1 MVSWAGDV
9 VTGITWLLVLYA
21 QVLASLPWLRNLN
34 LKGCKLARSDDYPQS
49 ILRMLPHLEVL
60 DNQRVAERNKQPRAT
75 VRSVN
80 AGGPAG
86 PQNADPGHS
95 QPMQRNAEI
104 PHRKDR
110 TKTASTSAKELQG
123 SLEGDKGV
131 QYIAEP
137 KRKKDAAIRA
147 EDGRDG
153 AGNDGAREAFQD
165 AAAGG
170 LAKKK
175 KKKRAVSE
183 GDEPLGRALG
193 SKQTG
198 VLEGEVQPNKKQ
210 RKPNHDRGSEQGR
223 AAAAGSDKKDHAK
236 GPTAADQGLDVPG
249 MTLAHRPP
257 VVGVFEARP
266 DTKKEKKVAALARG
280 AQVCTCHHKCE

>member
-1 MVSWAGDV
+1 MWSLALR
-9 VTGITWLLVLYA
+9 WLTVLYA

-86 PQNADPGHS
+86 PQNADLGQS
-95 QPMQRNAEI
+95 QPMQRNAET

-110 TKTASTSAKELQG
+110 TKTASTSAKESRG
-123 SLEGDKGV
+123 SPEGDKKA
-131 QYIAEP
+131 QYMAEP

-147 EDGRDG
+147 KDARDCADNVGTRED
-153 AGNDGAREAFQD
+153 FQD
-165 AAAGG
+165 AVAGG

-183 GDEPLGRALG
+183 GEEPLGRAVG
-193 SKQTG
+193 SKQIG

-223 AAAAGSDKKDHAK
+223 AAAAGSAEKDPAK
-236 GPTAADQGLDVPG
+236 GLPAADQGFDVPG
-249 MTLAHRPP
+249 MTPAHRPP
-257 VVGVFEARP
+257 VVGVFEARR
-266 DTKKEKKVAALARG
+266 DARKGKKVAALARG
-280 AQVCTCHHKCE
+280 AQVCTGHYKCK